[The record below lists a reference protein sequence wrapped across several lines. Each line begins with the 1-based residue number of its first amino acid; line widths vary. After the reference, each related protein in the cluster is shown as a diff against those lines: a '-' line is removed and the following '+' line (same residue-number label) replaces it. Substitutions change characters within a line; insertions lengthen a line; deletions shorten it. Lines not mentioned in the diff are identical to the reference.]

1 MFLQLIDTHF
11 SPENKLYKIFNGNNI
26 KVGYNCIQNISQ
38 IIKGL
43 SKKVTQIKR
52 YHQLECNCR
61 IKTECPHNG
70 NCRKVSPVM
79 FGK

>member
-11 SPENKLYKIFNGNNI
+11 LPENKLYKIFNGNNI
-26 KVGYNCIQNISQ
+26 KVSYSCIQNISQ
-38 IIKGL
+38 IIKGHFR
-43 SKKVTQIKR
+43 KVKQIKR
-52 YHQLECNCR
+52 NHQLECNCR
-61 IKTECPHNG
+61 IKTECPHNA